1 MIFCRVDYGNPA
13 ERESRVIEQ
22 AGRALLGG
30 ISGAAG
36 FPLVSSRAVH
46 ACKPSAARGL
56 ACSLSRGRR
65 SSSELG

>member
-1 MIFCRVDYGNPA
+1 MDFMLLR
-13 ERESRVIEQ
+13 ERGCLPVIRSKAIHMIEQ

-46 ACKPSAARGL
+46 ACRPGGRSWVGML
-56 ACSLSRGRR
+56 A
-65 SSSELG
+65 